1 MHRKHMNVIVLLEN
15 KVHVLSF
22 SVYGFMNDFLIQYRH
37 KDRDSKRGQIEN
49 VATIMRLLCDAI
61 IRLSIASIFHPTSK
75 KEH

>member
-1 MHRKHMNVIVLLEN
+1 MFFHLTK
-15 KVHVLSF
+15 KVHVLSY
-22 SVYGFMNDFLIQYRH
+22 SVHGFMNDFLIQYRH

-61 IRLSIASIFHPTSK
+61 IRLSIAFTFHHTSK

>member
-1 MHRKHMNVIVLLEN
+1 MHRKNKKMIFHLAN

-61 IRLSIASIFHPTSK
+61 IWLSIAYTFHPTTK